1 MMDVLFSFVRRKRYF
16 NGLQS
21 ALYIVVGGCEC
32 FGARLEGQKFAMLSL
47 ISTQVQSCGVSK
59 KISVRRLCKNDFVCY
74 LVRFS
79 YLLRNVT
86 CK

>member
-16 NGLQS
+16 NGLH
-21 ALYIVVGGCEC
+21 IVVGGCEC
-32 FGARLEGQKFAMLSL
+32 VGARLEGQKFAMLSL

-74 LVRFS
+74 LGKFS
-79 YLLRNVT
+79 YLLRNFT